1 MKNYKLVWEKWR
13 DPFGDDDLTKEIMD
27 NQQYA
32 EEKFLEEMG
41 IESFENFRKQLEEAA
56 EHHDEDEEDIEEP
69 ENPKDTF
76 APAPIKAINTPMGII
91 PYAEQTASGK
101 IFNFWVG
108 HTNFN
113 ITEPVASII
122 EHCAGTECLDVF
134 TRYRFRVGIGKLFTE
149 RDVMADIN
157 NRVLAYLESKEVDS
171 NNGGPQQ

>member
-1 MKNYKLVWEKWR
+1 MNIYKLVWEKWR
-13 DPFGDDDLTKEIMD
+13 DPFGDDDLTQEIMD

-41 IESFENFRKQLEEAA
+41 LESFEHFRKQLENS
-56 EHHDEDEEDIEEP
+56 EHIEEGDDEEVEEP
-69 ENPKDTF
+69 DMPKDTF
-76 APAPIKAINTPMGII
+76 SPPPIKAINTPMGII

-113 ITEPVASII
+113 ITEPVVSII
-122 EHCAGTECLDVF
+122 ENCAGTECLDVF
-134 TRYRFRVGIGKLFTE
+134 TRYRFRIGIGKLFTE

-157 NRVLAYLESKEVDS
+157 NRVLAYLESKEVDTS
-171 NNGGPQQ
+171 GNK